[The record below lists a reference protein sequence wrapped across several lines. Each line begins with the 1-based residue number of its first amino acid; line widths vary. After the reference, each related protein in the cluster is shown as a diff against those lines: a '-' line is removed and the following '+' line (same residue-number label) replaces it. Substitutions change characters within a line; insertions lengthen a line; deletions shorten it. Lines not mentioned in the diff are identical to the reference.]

1 MAKKFFYNK
10 VYNTK
15 KTIINVIIIAS
26 CIIGVIIC
34 FVVVSNFEG
43 ESYEKNVTYD
53 LKAGVTIEVNE
64 NYSNEIF
71 LSRIDNNIDLSKI
84 KVKYPDN
91 FDISKI
97 GTYNLILN
105 IDGDKENKDYN
116 MPMTIVDTIKPEL
129 KVKELTIKVDEKYSP
144 NDFVE
149 SCSDNSKHDCK
160 IDFYDIGL
168 DEEGNVIDY
177 SNYNKEGEY
186 SIKIVAKDDAENE
199 NIQETKLI
207 IKKEDTGTTDPEPN
221 DDPKP
226 QECKYGNNEYDTDKY
241 ILTAD
246 ITSNNCALSLDLYQ
260 EAVNLFEDTLS
271 QQTFRK
277 IIDTETIRIK
287 KDVEALNLVGILRIE
302 QHIGVILNKKG
313 TGLVGYQLNLVIT
326 KENEG
331 VIEEVTNYYLNHEGK
346 RVFNNNPYNLPE

>member
-15 KTIINVIIIAS
+15 KTIINIVIIAA
-26 CIIGVIIC
+26 CIIGVIVC
-34 FVVVSNFEG
+34 FIVVSSFEG
-43 ESYEKNVTYD
+43 ESYEKNMTFD

-64 NYSNEIF
+64 NYTNEIF
-71 LSRIDNNIDLSKI
+71 LTRIDDNLDLSKI
-84 KVKYPDN
+84 KVRYPED

-97 GTYNLILN
+97 GTYDLILN
-105 IDGDKENKDYN
+105 IDGDKEKKDYHV
-116 MPMTIVDTIKPEL
+116 PMTIVDTIKPEL
-129 KVKELTIKVDEKYSP
+129 KVKEFNIKVGESYSA

-149 SCSDNSKHDCK
+149 SCTDNSNHDCK
-160 IDFYDIGL
+160 IDFYDIGT
-168 DEEGNVIDY
+168 DEEGNKLDY
-177 SNYNKEGEY
+177 TNYKDEGEY

-207 IKKEDTGTTDPEPN
+207 IKDENTGTTDP
-221 DDPKP
+221 DPEQKP

-246 ITSNNCALSLDLYQ
+246 ITTNQCALSLDLYQ
-260 EAVNLFEDTLS
+260 EAVNVFEDSLS
-271 QQTFRK
+271 QKTLRK
-277 IIDTETIRIK
+277 IVDAETIRIK

-302 QHIGVILNKKG
+302 QHIGVILNKTG

-326 KENEG
+326 KENDG
-331 VIEEVTNYYLNHEGK
+331 VIEEVTNYYLNRDGK
-346 RVFNNNPYNLPE
+346 RIFNNNPYNLSE